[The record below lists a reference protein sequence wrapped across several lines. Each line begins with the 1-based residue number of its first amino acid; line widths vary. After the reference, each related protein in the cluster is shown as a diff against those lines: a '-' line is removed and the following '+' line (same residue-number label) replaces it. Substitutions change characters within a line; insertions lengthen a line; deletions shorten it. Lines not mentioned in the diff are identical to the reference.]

1 MVTELARTGVPP
13 EEAVGLFPMAP
24 KGAMAANKPV
34 EEFREGDRS
43 LERFKKGKKPRQM
56 IENEVTLVV
65 NFVETVMKES
75 LFKDSTSVADRL
87 KELRPMIEKKLEAFF
102 LGDTKL

>member
-1 MVTELARTGVPP
+1 
-13 EEAVGLFPMAP
+13 
-24 KGAMAANKPV
+24 
-34 EEFREGDRS
+34 
-43 LERFKKGKKPRQM
+43 
-56 IENEVTLVV
+56 
-65 NFVETVMKES
+65 MKES